1 MPMNIYVH
9 KDGTQYGPYSLEQ
22 IQQYIQQG
30 TFTLQ
35 DLACHDGQNW
45 VSLSQLPGLSA
56 QPSVQP
62 QQPQQAPQTSGNAQ
76 SKFDQNSA
84 ATTSGGSKNGKKKLI
99 IWGSVGAVA
108 LLALIFILIFT
119 LSGTSTDEDNQI
131 AESDSETENSEGEEK
146 SAEPAE
152 LDSNNN
158 IPLIERIPSDA
169 GAVILI
175 EVNELLEKGR
185 KDIATLLPP
194 GLPPMV
200 GKALKDPTSLGV
212 DVSEP
217 LQVHLIPQEDVNLA
231 PTGGIAGKL
240 SDNEK
245 FMNTIELLAGLEKPT
260 EKNGYFLYAPFG
272 KSEPQIAVGPD
283 FFFAGFADNPKDKE
297 PSIDQFMT
305 ADGSDSIIKK
315 QKTFAGLANETN
327 DIAIWFGGDSILE
340 SLSNQM
346 DNANLDTMKG
356 VSGTLTLNFENGEMI
371 GQAKIDTP
379 KNEMVYGKGGFSNK
393 ILSFSPADAILSLG
407 FALDLQKFINYAEKE
422 ILPEFGDDIKLDQPV
437 DELGGLSI
445 RDAIN
450 AFTGEFLI
458 SLTDVKMPDPS
469 SMSSFPGGLGDPTDG
484 GNPFGDADTGD
495 GDIPLPT
502 PGGFPG
508 GGPGMNP
515 GAMMMG
521 AMPKPEFIVAAS
533 IDTPKWLKLKAAPP
547 LAMGMG
553 LAMMQGFSITEKND
567 FLLIASKDHME
578 ATQSGSVKKP
588 VSGSDKKIFENNDFV
603 LKINVASIL
612 KLDFPIPPGGPEEM
626 LKDISHLEMASN
638 SGKTSGSGTMKLVFT
653 NKSENSLSQILKMVK
668 AVNTIVPEGMNF

>member
-1 MPMNIYVH
+1 
-9 KDGTQYGPYSLEQ
+9 
-22 IQQYIQQG
+22 
-30 TFTLQ
+30 
-35 DLACHDGQNW
+35 
-45 VSLSQLPGLSA
+45 
-56 QPSVQP
+56 
-62 QQPQQAPQTSGNAQ
+62 
-76 SKFDQNSA
+76 
-84 ATTSGGSKNGKKKLI
+84 
-99 IWGSVGAVA
+99 
-108 LLALIFILIFT
+108 
-119 LSGTSTDEDNQI
+119 
-131 AESDSETENSEGEEK
+131 
-146 SAEPAE
+146 
-152 LDSNNN
+152 
-158 IPLIERIPSDA
+158 
-169 GAVILI
+169 
-175 EVNELLEKGR
+175 
-185 KDIATLLPP
+185 
-194 GLPPMV
+194 
-200 GKALKDPTSLGV
+200 
-212 DVSEP
+212 
-217 LQVHLIPQEDVNLA
+217 
-231 PTGGIAGKL
+231 
-240 SDNEK
+240 
-245 FMNTIELLAGLEKPT
+245 
-260 EKNGYFLYAPFG
+260 
-272 KSEPQIAVGPD
+272 
-283 FFFAGFADNPKDKE
+283 
-297 PSIDQFMT
+297 
-305 ADGSDSIIKK
+305 
-315 QKTFAGLANETN
+315 
-327 DIAIWFGGDSILE
+327 
-340 SLSNQM
+340 M

-484 GNPFGDADTGD
+484 GTPFGDADTGD

>member
-1 MPMNIYVH
+1 MNIYVH